1 MLDDDEVV
9 KRGIALYD
17 GTVPYNVKIVKSSVL
32 YGTGDYEDPEEI
44 REDRGIECYYI
55 WYESPGPP
63 DHRTGR
69 PHRSGVGAFLTLAEA
84 MKHVEKATYGTVRW
98 LGEEARST

>member
-1 MLDDDEVV
+1 MLDDDETV

-44 REDRGIECYYI
+44 REDREVECYYI

-63 DHRTGR
+63 TRTGR
-69 PHRSGVGAFLTLAEA
+69 PNTSGGGASLTLAEA
-84 MKHVEKATYGTVRW
+84 MRRVEKATYGTARW
-98 LGEEARST
+98 LEEEAKST

>member
-1 MLDDDEVV
+1 MLDDAEVV

-32 YGTGDYEDPEEI
+32 YGSGDYEDPEEI
-44 REDRGIECYYI
+44 REDREVECYYI

-63 DHRTGR
+63 SRTGR
-69 PHRSGVGAFLTLAEA
+69 PFRSGGGASLTLAEA

-98 LGEEARST
+98 LGEEAKST

>member
-17 GTVPYNVKIVKSSVL
+17 GTMPYNVKIVKSSFL

-44 REDRGIECYYI
+44 REDREIECYYI
-55 WYESPGPP
+55 WCAPPGPP
-63 DHRTGR
+63 DQTGR
-69 PHRSGVGAFLTLAEA
+69 PFTTGGGAFLTLAEA

-98 LGEEARST
+98 QEEE